1 MDYKKMLG
9 IDYGDLEPSIS
20 PKDHMKYIN
29 IKLAT
34 LGLPIYKD
42 GSNDENSSQYM
53 IDLFEHIIE
62 DYKEKKRL
70 IDDKEI
76 PINRRVSDF
85 FTEYFSEMNEI
96 PKIIK
101 NQFVLDHYGLARE
114 LSLPPNGDE
123 FSSEY
128 SKSYRIKQGILN
140 NPKHD
145 RRTTK
150 GSFHIVEGNLR
161 VPFDKKEV
169 PKIAFTKLYK
179 AAANPPEEL
188 KVLPYTALQEKQA
201 KTFVSLLVKPTI
213 SPKVEGVIDKKY
225 METLFIVPGSLVT
238 NLDFVE
244 SVFGNAGDFSSH
256 FNDSGLDVDHW
267 SGHTGY
273 IILAPHLTKLKKKDM
288 GLPQYDD
295 ATHRQKKDG
304 MCYKTEDEIYN
315 DGVPF
320 KLTCRD
326 KNGVV
331 ITLIADSYFGYSKK
345 EIKTQMSYAAN
356 LFGMSEE
363 EHSGGTIAFS
373 RRSVGESF
381 TSEDELD
388 DEKYKFEEVK
398 EKFSDLM
405 VLHEDNYG
413 VDKKYSNIIYLP
425 ENIEVNLSKTT
436 IKWMYNGKERL
447 LKLMPTYAYILPSG
461 DKLHMEKHPVAPAWK
476 LVKTA
481 AEGLFC
487 HKPCTVSGGG
497 KSEISKSLENSII
510 YGTYYIHDL
519 EKDLGQVE
527 KILNYDYRK
536 RWKATPNRT
545 RASRTILSPERTL
558 GSVIKLLTP
567 SKTYTDKFNKYLD
580 DIPNYIKALVFM
592 VKRFYLP
599 EWGDN
604 WREHFTVDQI
614 NGQPGNEINYNNR
627 KIRPSYLRVGFDK
640 DGSWRIFKLRMDFM
654 SAEKLQ
660 MEDDITASVVIPRDQ
675 LNYLDSEYDNKSFK
689 FAVNSEYRFFQRP
702 DEAIHIG
709 YDTQAEYDL
718 SQDNLFVTNYEP
730 LVKEDVKEI
739 RENVMDFVSYTDPV
753 KEHINGFLE
762 SDSKYCIISSEP
774 RILEEGAIS
783 KNPRYLENRGDFIN
797 PIKNYI
803 ADVGVRLARKVPM
816 EYPILLPVNAVLA
829 GRRNNPPSEENG
841 QKILPLSV
849 YNPIHYQELPE
860 LFMDF
865 MASLSGKSPSTTG
878 SGSEGALTKGPFNML
893 LPAYD
898 LNNALISYILTG
910 YSGFSTPAGH
920 IGPEGRVDHD
930 ISMFIP
936 EMWCKLDEV
945 ERDPK
950 NLIASGAFEKVN
962 DFIYDGK
969 EVKASRLGYRVTSKF
984 AYQFMGKIFDESQT
998 VFDEKLLK
1006 PEAQDLNA
1014 FVDGVNNIVSGH
1026 KKIAEAYISDGT
1038 VDEAILPLK
1047 ALIHI
1052 MAKGSFEG
1060 MTIHDEKFRKL
1071 FDYNYVIES
1080 DWYKQR
1086 LRNKQIIDVQL
1097 INKKIKNLERFII
1110 NPINKGVL
1118 EAYGYK
1124 EKLLKAKE
1132 KLKYYESKEYL
1143 KSLVGTI
1150 GAGGIA
1156 I

>member
-9 IDYGDLEPSIS
+9 IDYGDLDPSIS
-20 PKDHMKYIN
+20 PTDHKKYIN

-42 GSNDENSSQYM
+42 GSKDEESSQYM
-53 IDLFEHIIE
+53 INLFEHIIE

-76 PINRRVSDF
+76 PINKRVSNF
-85 FTEYFSEMNEI
+85 FSNYFSDLDEKPE
-96 PKIIK
+96 IIK

-128 SKSYRIKQGILN
+128 TKSYRIKQGILN
-140 NPKHD
+140 NPKND

-150 GSFHIVEGNLR
+150 GSFHIVEGDFR

-169 PKIAFTKLYK
+169 PKITFAKLYE
-179 AAANPPEEL
+179 AASNPPEDL
-188 KVLPYTALQEKQA
+188 KILPYTALQEEQA

-213 SPKVEGVIDKKY
+213 SPKVPGVIDKKY
-225 METLFIVPGSLVT
+225 MEVLFTVPGNLVT

-244 SVFGNAGDFSSH
+244 SVFGNAGDVSSH

-273 IILAPHLTKLKKKDM
+273 ILLAPHLTKLKKKDL
-288 GLPQYDD
+288 GLPHYDE
-295 ATHRQKKDG
+295 ASARQKNEG
-304 MCYKTEDEIYN
+304 MCYKNDDELYN

-326 KNGVV
+326 KSGVI

-363 EHSGGTIAFS
+363 EHAGGTIAFS
-373 RRSVGESF
+373 RRNVGESF
-381 TSEDELD
+381 TSTDELD
-388 DEKYKFEEVK
+388 EAKYTFAEVK

-413 VDKKYSNIIYLP
+413 IDKKYDNIVYLP
-425 ENIEVNLSKTT
+425 ENIEIDLHKTNIRWT
-436 IKWMYNGKERL
+436 YQGKERS
-447 LKLMPTYAYILPSG
+447 LKLMPTYYYILPSG

-476 LVKTA
+476 LVKTDS
-481 AEGLFC
+481 EGLFC

-510 YGTYYIHDL
+510 YGTYYVHNLESDL
-519 EKDLGQVE
+519 DQVE
-527 KILNYDYRK
+527 KILNYDYRR

-545 RASRTILSPERTL
+545 RPSRAILSPERTL

-567 SKTYTDKFNKYLD
+567 SSAYTDAFNKYLNN
-580 DIPNYIKALVFM
+580 IPNYIKALVFM

-599 EWGDN
+599 EWGDD
-604 WREHFTVDQI
+604 WRQHFTVDRI

-627 KIRPSYLRVGFDK
+627 KIRPSYLRVGFDQ
-640 DGSWRIFKLRMDFM
+640 DGAWRIFKLRMDFM

-660 MEDDITASVVIPRDQ
+660 MEDDISASVVLPRNQ
-675 LNYLDSEYDNKSFK
+675 LEYLDPEFDNKSFK

-702 DEAIHIG
+702 DEAINIG

-730 LVKEDVKEI
+730 LEKEDVKEI
-739 RENVMDFVSYTDPV
+739 RENVMDFISYTDPV
-753 KEHINGFLE
+753 KKHINEFLE
-762 SDSKYCIISSEP
+762 SDSKYCIVSSEP
-774 RILEEGAIS
+774 RVLEDGSIS

-797 PIKNYI
+797 PMKHYI
-803 ADVGVRLARKVPM
+803 ADIGVRLARKVPINQ
-816 EYPILLPVNAVLA
+816 PIHLPVNAILA
-829 GRRNNPPSEENG
+829 GRRNNPPAEENG

-898 LNNALISYILTG
+898 LNNALLSYILTG
-910 YSGFSTPAGH
+910 YPGYSTPAGY

-936 EMWCKLDEV
+936 EMWRKLYENQRKPEYLIENGALVKV
-945 ERDPK
+945 E
-950 NLIASGAFEKVN
+950 
-962 DFIYDGK
+962 DFIYNGK
-969 EVKASRLGYRVTSKF
+969 KVKASRLGYRITTKF
-984 AYQFMGKIFDESQT
+984 AYRFMGKIFDEPQT
-998 VFDEKLLK
+998 VFDEKMLK
-1006 PEAQDLNA
+1006 PETQDLEA

-1026 KKIAEAYISDGT
+1026 KRIAEAYIADGT
-1038 VDEAILPLK
+1038 IDEVILPLK
-1047 ALIHI
+1047 ALIYI
-1052 MAKGSFEG
+1052 MAEGSYEG
-1060 MTIHDEKFRKL
+1060 MKAHDEKFREL
-1071 FDYNYVIES
+1071 FEYDYVIES

-1086 LRNKQIIDVQL
+1086 LRNKQIIDIQL
-1097 INKKIKNLERFII
+1097 MNKKIKNLESFIA
-1110 NPINKGVL
+1110 NPINAGVL
-1118 EAYGYK
+1118 ESYGYK
-1124 EKLLKAKE
+1124 DKLSKAKE
-1132 KLKYYESKEYL
+1132 RLEYYESDEYL
-1143 KSLVGTI
+1143 DSLVGTI
-1150 GAGGIA
+1150 GADGIA